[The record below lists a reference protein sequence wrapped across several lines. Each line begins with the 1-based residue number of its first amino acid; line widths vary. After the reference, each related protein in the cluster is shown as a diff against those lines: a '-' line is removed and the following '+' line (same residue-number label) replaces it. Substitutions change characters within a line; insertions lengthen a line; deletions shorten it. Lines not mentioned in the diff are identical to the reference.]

1 MVVYTFSAN
10 TQEEEA
16 GGGGRLCE
24 FQTSLSYSARACLF
38 TYNFF
43 KKIIRII

>member
-10 TQEEEA
+10 TQEEEE
-16 GGGGRLCE
+16 LCE

-43 KKIIRII
+43 KKIIKII